1 MDFDTEYENSEIRYK
16 LVATVNG
23 EVAGVVE
30 DYDPDVVIQQVT
42 RLEGEV
48 AQLVESNLQDKIVE
62 SREALY
68 GV

>member
-1 MDFDTEYENSEIRYK
+1 MNFDTEYENSEIRYK